1 MFVNRGLIILF
12 TALVAFVLSYWFGKN
27 YRSEETRA
35 DDAGKTSI
43 ASPTRAKPRQVFT
56 PQRPKSKASE
66 ADFPEVSFEA
76 LADLMLRKR
85 KPLRDVVVGFSSPE
99 KAAAFALEAPARGID
114 VIDESGP
121 LATLRIRLRNPS
133 KAAKMLDDWKK
144 DTEMEWN
151 QPVSAPPL
159 PRPEYLEGEKGF
171 AGEAADWMDVPE
183 DRSEWGRGVKVAVL
197 DSGVDGNHPS
207 LTDAK
212 LSSIDLVGGSNGPDG
227 AYLGHGTAIAS
238 LIAGTVDGSLGIA
251 PEAEILSIRVLDGE
265 GSGDSFTVA
274 RGIVEA
280 ADRGADVINL
290 SLGSD
295 TSSQVLQNA
304 VNYARE
310 KGALVVAAVG
320 NDGTRGVT
328 FPARYEGVIGVTSV
342 DAKGRQSA
350 FANYGEGVD
359 IAAPGVEVYTAWS
372 GDDLVSFSGTSSSAG
387 FVSGALAAEISR
399 NPGMTSDQVVDLL
412 YDYANEAEKPGPD
425 ILTGKGILNV
435 GRIENRKV
443 DGIQDAAVVGYYFD
457 PAELKGGTTPFLVNV
472 QNQGTAWLNGVS
484 LEVEY
489 GGLSR
494 NFLLGSLDPGEVH
507 SEKLFLDAAS
517 AADAEGVSIKSKVT
531 LSSGRDAK
539 PVNDVRTSR
548 ITLPSPSPPSP

>member
-1 MFVNRGLIILF
+1 MSVNRGLLIL
-12 TALVAFVLSYWFGKN
+12 LVAVVAFSLSYWYGKTKQSD
-27 YRSEETRA
+27 RSEGVASNQAPPDGATRE
-35 DDAGKTSI
+35 
-43 ASPTRAKPRQVFT
+43 KPRQVFT
-56 PQRPKSKASE
+56 PKRPPKTNQT
-66 ADFPEVSFEA
+66 DLPDVSFEA

-85 KPLRDVVVGFSSPE
+85 KPLRDVVIGFSSPE
-99 KAAAFALEAPARGID
+99 KAAAFALEAPSRGID

-121 LATLRIRLRNPS
+121 LASLRIRLRDPA
-133 KAAKMLDDWKK
+133 KAREMLGDWKE

-151 QPVSAPPL
+151 RPVSAPAL
-159 PRPEYLEGEKGF
+159 PRPEYLDGEKGF
-171 AGEAADWMDVPE
+171 AGDAADWMDVPE
-183 DRSEWGRGVKVAVL
+183 NRSEWGRGVKVAVL

-207 LTDAK
+207 LADAK
-212 LSSIDLVGGSNGPDG
+212 LTSIDLVGGSHGPDG

-238 LIAGTVDGSLGIA
+238 LIAGTVDGSPGLA

-304 VNYARE
+304 VAYARE
-310 KGALVVAAVG
+310 KGSLVVAAVG

-328 FPARYEGVIGVTSV
+328 FPARYEGVVGVTSV
-342 DAKGRQSA
+342 DAKGRQSS
-350 FANYGEGVD
+350 FANYGEEVD
-359 IAAPGVEVYTAWS
+359 IAAPGVDVYAAWA
-372 GDDLVSFSGTSSSAG
+372 GDGLVSFSGTSSSAG

-412 YDYANEAEKPGPD
+412 YEYANEAEKPGTD
-425 ILTGKGILNV
+425 ILTGKGILNI

-457 PAELKGGTTPFLVNV
+457 PDELKGGTTPFLVNV

-484 LEVEY
+484 LQVEY
-489 GGLSR
+489 GGLTR
-494 NFLLGSLDPGEVH
+494 NFLIGSLDPGEVR
-507 SEKLFLDAAS
+507 SEKLFLDATT
-517 AADAEGVSIKSKVT
+517 AANAEGVSIKSKVS

-539 PVNDVRTSR
+539 PENDVRSSR
-548 ITLPSPSPPSP
+548 ITLPSPASP

>member
-1 MFVNRGLIILF
+1 MNRGLIILI
-12 TALVAFVLSYWFGKN
+12 TALIAFVLSYWFGKN
-27 YRSEETRA
+27 YRSEQPPEH
-35 DDAGKTSI
+35 DSEKNSTS
-43 ASPTRAKPRQVFT
+43 SRTRAKPRQVSA
-56 PQRPKSKASE
+56 PKRPPKANQ
-66 ADFPEVSFEA
+66 ADLPEVSFEA

-85 KPLRDVVVGFSSPE
+85 KPLRDVVLGFSSPE
-99 KAAAFALEAPARGID
+99 KAAAFALEAPSRGID

-121 LATLRIRLRNPS
+121 LASLRIRLRDPA
-133 KAAKMLDDWKK
+133 KAREMLGDWKE

-151 QPVSAPPL
+151 RPISAPPM
-159 PRPEYLEGEKGF
+159 PRAEYLDGEKGF
-171 AGEAADWMDVPE
+171 AGDAADWMDVPE
-183 DRSEWGRGVKVAVL
+183 NRSEWGRGVKVAVL
-197 DSGVDGNHPS
+197 DSGVDGEHPS
-207 LTDAK
+207 LVDTK
-212 LSSIDLVGGSNGPDG
+212 LSLIDFVGGSHGPDG

-238 LIAGTVDGSLGIA
+238 LIAGTVDGSPGLA

-295 TSSQVLQNA
+295 TGSQVLQNA
-304 VNYARE
+304 VAYARE

-328 FPARYEGVIGVTSV
+328 FPARYEGVVGVTSV
-342 DAKGRQSA
+342 DAKGRQSS
-350 FANYGEGVD
+350 FANYGEEVD
-359 IAAPGVEVYTAWS
+359 IAAPGVDVYAAWA
-372 GDDLVSFSGTSSSAG
+372 GDGLVSFSGTSSSTG

-412 YDYANEAEKPGPD
+412 YEYANEAEKPGTD

-443 DGIQDAAVVGYYFD
+443 AGIRDAAVVGYYFEPD
-457 PAELKGGTTPFLVNV
+457 ELKGGTTPFLVNV

-484 LEVEY
+484 LQVEY
-489 GGLSR
+489 GGLR
-494 NFLLGSLDPGEVH
+494 RDFLIGSLHPGEVR
-507 SEKLFLDAAS
+507 SEKMFLDAAS
-517 AADAEGVSIKSKVT
+517 AASVDGVSIKSKVT
-531 LSSGRDAK
+531 LSSGLDFK
-539 PVNDVRTSR
+539 PENDVRSSR
-548 ITLPSPSPPSP
+548 ITLPSPTEP